1 MGNTDSVQSI
11 ILALGWLG
19 IFAPV
24 ALGGIGSIIGCTKAG
39 QAAIGALLDVESG
52 YGKYIGISVMPSTMI
67 IFGVVVT
74 MMMLR
79 YVKEGTIETQH
90 AAGLFGIGVLAG
102 VALML
107 CGINQ
112 GRACASCI
120 QTSKS
125 KPEIFGISIT
135 PAGVIEGFAIF
146 VLVFALIA
154 VGTMPIK

>member
-1 MGNTDSVQSI
+1 MNTGNTGELFIQ
-11 ILALGWLG
+11 ALGWLG
-19 IFAPV
+19 VFAPV

-74 MMMLR
+74 MMMLG
-79 YVKEGTIETQH
+79 YVKGGAMKVQD
-90 AAGLFGIGVLAG
+90 APGLFGVGVLAG
-102 VALML
+102 LALMI

-154 VGTMPIK
+154 IGTMPK